1 MATPIKHIYPQNDTA
16 SAQNVQWEPA
26 HEAILKEWKA
36 KCFVQMWLQIK
47 SGYFY
52 SRLHDMLS
60 YPIIILSSVCG
71 ATLFTSSNPI
81 LKYMIGAFSI
91 SSGVL
96 TAITRQVRPGEL
108 YQQYSQTAK
117 RYQMLIRRIQTCLEL
132 PSDMRPPVE
141 IFVDKIGTEIDSLSA
156 TQLYPP
162 SVILRRFEKTYG
174 YLDQL
179 LFGEDIIELLAKDL
193 KNRKLVKRIAHA
205 K

>member
-1 MATPIKHIYPQNDTA
+1 MPSVTNSVIPLSVAAWEAT
-16 SAQNVQWEPA
+16 
-26 HEAILKEWKA
+26 HESILKEWKA

-52 SRLHDMLS
+52 SKLHDILS

-71 ATLFTSSNPI
+71 ATLFTTSIPAV
-81 LKYMIGAFSI
+81 KYLMGAFSI
-91 SSGVL
+91 TSGVL

-132 PSDMRPPVE
+132 PPEMRPPVE
-141 IFVDKIGTEIDSLSA
+141 VFIDKIGTEIDALSA

-162 SVILRRFEKTYG
+162 SIILRMFERTYG

-179 LFGEDIIELLAKDL
+179 LFGEDIIELLSKDL
-193 KNRKLVKRIAHA
+193 KNRRLVKKIAHRR
-205 K
+205 